1 MQWGH
6 VISAPTIKCSNL
18 LGRAKNKKKGGQLTC
33 EGCGTLHITVRD
45 GSQAHLVAHH
55 PPAAQ
60 AERSGRCAHQA
71 DQRQVR
77 ADEVARCLRAAT
89 PVAGAPVADTVVAA
103 PHCYTALAN
112 CLHADTAPA

>member
-45 GSQAHLVAHH
+45 DLKRTWSRITRLQHKQSGAEGVHTKQTSGRYG
-55 PPAAQ
+55 PMKWPAA
-60 AERSGRCAHQA
+60 CA
-71 DQRQVR
+71 RR
-77 ADEVARCLRAAT
+77 RL
-89 PVAGAPVADTVVAA
+89 
-103 PHCYTALAN
+103 
-112 CLHADTAPA
+112 